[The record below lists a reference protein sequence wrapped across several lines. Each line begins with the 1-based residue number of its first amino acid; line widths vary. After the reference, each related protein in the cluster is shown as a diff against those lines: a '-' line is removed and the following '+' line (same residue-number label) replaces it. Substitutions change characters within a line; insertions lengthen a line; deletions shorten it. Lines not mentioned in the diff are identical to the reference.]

1 MGPPTFVLMNL
12 YHVHFDVQ
20 YDRNGRPKEP
30 PADCPETLIPAT
42 DDLSTYF
49 VCIPSLF
56 RVHPPTREEELGRV
70 LRTRGTDGEERVRA
84 RKGNLSTPAT
94 VAHVSAGQE
103 NDSGDDGDSGSDG
116 SAEEDDTPDDPSQ
129 VCWSVPSSARRAPAP
144 YPYPATA
151 ISCNDPSW
159 PQGVAAAREQ
169 ARLHWPPIP
178 HQPCPI
184 KQGQLPI
191 GEDVSREEMAW
202 IQAYLPRE
210 DLKFV
215 KTPHGFED
223 LRSRLHEVNN
233 RKGCFVLN
241 SFSTRSKGFVFVFD
255 VSTLRPLKRSSN
267 KLLWQ
272 NMLLL
277 DEG

>member
-12 YHVHFDVQ
+12 YHVHYDVQ
-20 YDRNGRPKEP
+20 YDRNRRPRAP
-30 PADCPETLIPAT
+30 PPGCPETLIPAT
-42 DDLSTYF
+42 DDLSTHF

-84 RKGNLSTPAT
+84 RKGDLPTAAAAAAAT
-94 VAHVSAGQE
+94 AATTTGQE
-103 NDSGDDGDSGSDG
+103 DGSDDGNSDG
-116 SAEEDDTPDDPSQ
+116 SAEEDNTPDDPSQ
-129 VCWSVPSSARRAPAP
+129 DSWSVPISGRHAPAP

-151 ISCNDPSW
+151 ISCHDPSW
-159 PQGVAAAREQ
+159 PESVAAAREQ
-169 ARLHWPPIP
+169 ARRNWP

-202 IQAYLPRE
+202 IQEYLPRE
-210 DLKFV
+210 DIKFV
-215 KTPHGFED
+215 KTPNGFED
-223 LRSRLHEVNN
+223 MRSRLHEVNN

-241 SFSTRSKGFVFVFD
+241 SFSTRSKGFVFIFD
-255 VSTLRPLKRSSN
+255 VSTFRPFKQSSNRLRP
-267 KLLWQ
+267 Q